1 MKLAPHKLEPMQI
14 NGKEFDFDPPVIL
27 EPASG
32 AEVDIRMP
40 DGRARII
47 VRCVVTQNVIESR
60 LDCQVIEL
68 DGKRNIIVAAPSSI
82 ERPKLSWKI
91 RLLRWLARG

>member
-14 NGKEFDFDPPVIL
+14 NGKEFDFDPPIWL

-32 AEVDIRMP
+32 AEVNIRMP
-40 DGRARII
+40 DGRACVII
-47 VRCVVTQNVIESR
+47 RCVVTQNVIESR
-60 LDCQVIEL
+60 RDCQVIEV
-68 DGKRNIIVAAPSSI
+68 DGKRNVIVAAPSSI

-91 RLLRWLARG
+91 RLLRWLAKG